1 MVHTMAADPGGYSN
15 HQHGH
20 SWAICG
26 TRDQRMAEMGN
37 YRRFSARFSSVSQT
51 SKTLFRSVYETS
63 SNFVFAFGKHNMKFF
78 QFCKYYPINKKNCLR
93 IAHTTMD
100 WGVASAAVVVLLLLG
115 AVRFVRRS
123 SSGKAK
129 SLQIQKENADYLQE
143 WKDEVPQRAQK
154 QMQEKEGKA
163 EVVPYHWGRY
173 KQALPLPDVAA
184 PSWRLKQWHYHSI
197 NNGTPT
203 YTNKQI

>member
-1 MVHTMAADPGGYSN
+1 
-15 HQHGH
+15 
-20 SWAICG
+20 
-26 TRDQRMAEMGN
+26 
-37 YRRFSARFSSVSQT
+37 
-51 SKTLFRSVYETS
+51 
-63 SNFVFAFGKHNMKFF
+63 
-78 QFCKYYPINKKNCLR
+78 
-93 IAHTTMD
+93 MD

-129 SLQIQKENADYLQE
+129 SLQIQKENAVYLQE

-154 QMQEKEGKA
+154 QMQEEGKS

-197 NNGTPT
+197 NNGTPK
-203 YTNKQI
+203 YTNKQILYKKQESCA

>member
-1 MVHTMAADPGGYSN
+1 
-15 HQHGH
+15 
-20 SWAICG
+20 
-26 TRDQRMAEMGN
+26 
-37 YRRFSARFSSVSQT
+37 
-51 SKTLFRSVYETS
+51 
-63 SNFVFAFGKHNMKFF
+63 
-78 QFCKYYPINKKNCLR
+78 
-93 IAHTTMD
+93 MD

-129 SLQIQKENADYLQE
+129 SPQIQKENAVHLEE

-154 QMQEKEGKA
+154 QTQEEGKS
-163 EVVPYHWGRY
+163 EEVVVPYHWGRY

-197 NNGTPT
+197 NNGTPK
-203 YTNKQI
+203 YTNKLKIKNKSLLVSAS